1 MLVWSLLVVQ
11 ALIAMLGLRWWRQ
24 AALPNLPATRHPE
37 LILDVWGPIALI
49 LPLLFAVRWVGNTV
63 EGTGWLPIG
72 APILCGAAAA
82 AFALIFGDRRADAD
96 RFDDESHLPLQLIAA
111 SVVAGLALLLLGAA
125 HTMTVW
131 IGQCAFALA
140 AIILWINTP
149 DLDHAQSRATPT
161 DPQHIASMGMLLFLM
176 CSIGQG
182 VVAWS
187 LPPDMRVWS
196 AILLVAS
203 PIAALALT
211 AWHAGQVACIR
222 LGIWAATLG
231 VLFALGLLALSHM
244 MPRVLRM
251 FAAEIDPAPS
261 VVARG
266 FGAYALEATL
276 LLVLA
281 VAIMA
286 ALRLPRG
293 AQVALGTIGA
303 IGILLIL
310 LVRLASPELAPIL
323 KE

>member
-11 ALIAMLGLRWWRQ
+11 ALIALLGLRWWRQ
-24 AALPNLPATRHPE
+24 AVLPSLPAVKHPE

-49 LPLLFAVRWVGNTV
+49 MPLLFAVRWVGHTV
-63 EGTGWLPIG
+63 EGAGWLPIG
-72 APILCGAAAA
+72 APILCGGAAAA
-82 AFALIFGDRRADAD
+82 MALIVGDRRAYAD
-96 RFDDESHLPLQLIAA
+96 RFDDESHLPLQLLAA

-125 HTMTVW
+125 HTMSVW

-149 DLDHAQSRATPT
+149 DLDHAQHRAAPT
-161 DPQHIASMGMLLFLM
+161 DAQHIASMGMLLFLL

-182 VVAWS
+182 LVSWS
-187 LPPDMRVWS
+187 LPPDMRPWS

-211 AWHAGQVACIR
+211 AWHAGQVACVR

-231 VLFALGLLALSHM
+231 VFFSLGLLALSHM
-244 MPRVLRM
+244 MPRVLRV
-251 FAAEIDPAPS
+251 FAADIDPVPS

-266 FGAYALEATL
+266 FGAYALESTL

-281 VAIMA
+281 VAVMA

-293 AQVALGTIGA
+293 AQAALGMIGA
-303 IGILLIL
+303 VGILLIL
-310 LVRLASPELAPIL
+310 LVRLASPELMPIL